1 MLQVAFLKRLFTR
14 YDKIKLALADSKNLP
29 PLAKNQF
36 LFVMS
41 VVDPETVTTFWL
53 DHIFLGWLD

>member
-1 MLQVAFLKRLFTR
+1 MKRLFTR